1 MKKLNYNQDY
11 THMYRSRKKKLFSW
25 GLILEIIIILIQP
38 IPFLDIWLTISDYVF
53 GEGSIR
59 SIYLSAEGAYFVD
72 DFLLILMFL
81 RLIILTRN
89 FFNYS
94 PYSDV
99 FAKRLCD
106 RYGFTANI
114 WFCFK
119 CYILSNPIGTV
130 LCLLTLS
137 ILILSYI

>member
-1 MKKLNYNQDY
+1 M
-11 THMYRSRKKKLFSW
+11 
-25 GLILEIIIILIQP
+25 ILEIIIILIQP
-38 IPFLDIWLTISDYVF
+38 IPFLNLDLSVSDYVF
-53 GEGSIR
+53 GEGPVR
-59 SIYLSAEGAYFVD
+59 SIYLVAEGAYFVD

-81 RLIILTRN
+81 RLLILLRN

-94 PYSDV
+94 QYCDV

-114 WFCFK
+114 RFCFK
-119 CYILSNPIGTV
+119 CYILTNPIGTV
-130 LCLLTLS
+130 LCLLALS